1 MFTGEQILS
10 LVKAG
15 FTAEEIRRWTG
26 EPAPE
31 PVRLPA
37 SEEPAPSDPEPA
49 AAPEEPAPEEPAAPD
64 EPAAPAA
71 PKEEPN
77 RTPEW
82 FAAFV
87 KKNNE
92 DLAALQRALQVQ
104 NVRRAEPGADVKT
117 PEEIMAD
124 AYRAIIE

>member
-26 EPAPE
+26 EPAPA
-31 PVRLPA
+31 PA
-37 SEEPAPSDPEPA
+37 VPAAAPEEPARPDPEPA
-49 AAPEEPAPEEPAAPD
+49 AAPEEPAEPAA
-64 EPAAPAA
+64 EPAT

-104 NVRRAEPGADVKT
+104 NVRRAEPGPDVKT